1 MRIISGKFK
10 GRKIY
15 PPKNLPS
22 RPTTDRLKEGLFNV
36 LQNRF
41 DFTNLKVLDL
51 YSGTG
56 NISYEF
62 ASRGSLNITSV
73 EKNRICVEFI
83 KKTSLLFNTKI
94 NVIQTDSLNF
104 LKNNNNEFNLI
115 FADPPYKIQYDTYKK
130 IINLSIEKLL
140 IGGILII
147 EHNRKVD
154 LTIQPNYY
162 MKRRY
167 GDSTISFFNSN
178 IKKKQAYKPDSV

>member
-1 MRIISGKFK
+1 MRIISGKHK

-73 EKNRICVEFI
+73 DQNRLCTVFI
-83 KKTSLLFNTKI
+83 KKTSLLLNTEI
-94 NVIQTDSLNF
+94 NVVQSEN
-104 LKNNNNEFNLI
+104 
-115 FADPPYKIQYDTYKK
+115 
-130 IINLSIEKLL
+130 
-140 IGGILII
+140 
-147 EHNRKVD
+147 
-154 LTIQPNYY
+154 
-162 MKRRY
+162 
-167 GDSTISFFNSN
+167 
-178 IKKKQAYKPDSV
+178 

>member
-15 PPKNLPS
+15 PPKNLTS

-36 LQNRF
+36 LQSRF
-41 DFTNLKVLDL
+41 DFTNLIVLDL

-73 EKNRICVEFI
+73 DKNRICVEFI

-94 NVIQTDSLNF
+94 TR
-104 LKNNNNEFNLI
+104 FNI
-115 FADPPYKIQYDTYKK
+115 
-130 IINLSIEKLL
+130 
-140 IGGILII
+140 
-147 EHNRKVD
+147 R
-154 LTIQPNYY
+154 
-162 MKRRY
+162 
-167 GDSTISFFNSN
+167 
-178 IKKKQAYKPDSV
+178 

>member
-41 DFTNLKVLDL
+41 DFTKLKVLDL

-73 EKNRICVEFI
+73 DQNRICVEFI
-83 KKTSLLFNTKI
+83 KKTSLLFDAKI
-94 NVIQTDSLNF
+94 NVIRSDSINF
-104 LKNNNNEFNLI
+104 LKKNNDKFNLI
-115 FADPPYKIQYDTYKK
+115 FADPPYKIHYDIYKK
-130 IINLSIEKLL
+130 IISLSIEKLL
-140 IGGILII
+140 INGLLIV
-147 EHNRKVD
+147 EHNRKID

-162 MKRRY
+162 MKRKY
-167 GDSTISFFNSN
+167 GDNTISFFNSN

>member
-1 MRIISGKFK
+1 MRIISGKYK

-73 EKNRICVEFI
+73 DQNRICVEFI
-83 KKTSLLFNTKI
+83 KKTSLLFDAKI
-94 NVIQTDSLNF
+94 NVIRSDSINF
-104 LKNNNNEFNLI
+104 LKKNNDKFNLI
-115 FADPPYKIQYDTYKK
+115 FADPPYKIHYDIYKK
-130 IINLSIEKLL
+130 IISLSIEKLL
-140 IGGILII
+140 INGLLIV
-147 EHNRKVD
+147 EHNRKID

-162 MKRRY
+162 MKRKY
-167 GDSTISFFNSN
+167 GDNTISFFNSN
-178 IKKKQAYKPDSV
+178 IKKKAGL

>member
-1 MRIISGKFK
+1 MRIISGKYK

-73 EKNRICVEFI
+73 DQNRICVEFI
-83 KKTSLLFNTKI
+83 KKTSLLFDAKI
-94 NVIQTDSLNF
+94 NVIRSDSINF
-104 LKNNNNEFNLI
+104 LKKNNDKFNLI
-115 FADPPYKIQYDTYKK
+115 FADPPYKIHYDIYKK
-130 IINLSIEKLL
+130 IISLSIEKLL
-140 IGGILII
+140 INGLLIV
-147 EHNRKVD
+147 EHNRKID

-162 MKRRY
+162 MKRKY
-167 GDSTISFFNSN
+167 GDNTISFFNSN

>member
-1 MRIISGKFK
+1 MRIISGKHK

-73 EKNRICVEFI
+73 DQNRICVEFI
-83 KKTSLLFNTKI
+83 KKTSLLFDAKI
-94 NVIQTDSLNF
+94 NVIRSDSINF
-104 LKNNNNEFNLI
+104 LKKNNDKFNLI
-115 FADPPYKIQYDTYKK
+115 FADPPYKIHYDIYKK
-130 IINLSIEKLL
+130 IISLSIEKLL
-140 IGGILII
+140 INGLLIV
-147 EHNRKVD
+147 EHNRKID

-162 MKRRY
+162 MKRKY
-167 GDSTISFFNSN
+167 GDNTISFFNSN

>member
-15 PPKNLPS
+15 PPKNLTS

-36 LQNRF
+36 LQSRF
-41 DFTNLKVLDL
+41 DFTNLIVLDL

-73 EKNRICVEFI
+73 DNNRICVEFI

-94 NVIQTDSLNF
+94 TR
-104 LKNNNNEFNLI
+104 FNI
-115 FADPPYKIQYDTYKK
+115 
-130 IINLSIEKLL
+130 
-140 IGGILII
+140 
-147 EHNRKVD
+147 R
-154 LTIQPNYY
+154 
-162 MKRRY
+162 
-167 GDSTISFFNSN
+167 
-178 IKKKQAYKPDSV
+178 